1 MGQIRV
7 SGLGKAYKQYP
18 NRWSRLFEWLVPFS
32 PPRHH
37 LHWILREVE
46 FTIEPGE
53 AVGIVGVN
61 GAGKSTLLK
70 MIAGT
75 TQPTCGEIRVAG
87 RVAALLELGM
97 GFHPD
102 FTGRQNVFMAG
113 QLLGMQVEEIQA
125 LMPEIEAFAEIAE
138 AIEQPV
144 RTYSSGMQMRLA
156 FSVATARR
164 PDILIVDEALS
175 VGDAYF
181 QHKSFERIRSF
192 RKAGTTLLIV
202 SHDRSAI
209 QSICDSAILLEQGR
223 MAMRGRP
230 EEVMDYYNA
239 LLAER
244 EGQTVRQ
251 EMLADGQVRTISGT
265 GEAAILDVRMV
276 DQRQRALEVVEVGQA
291 VTLEV
296 EVEVRQDI
304 ERLILGFMIKDRL
317 GQPMY
322 GINTH
327 RLDKALTDLKAG
339 ERITYRF
346 AFDMRLGK
354 GHYSVAL
361 SLSRLDSHLDRNF
374 EWRDYGLVF
383 HVINNRQEDF
393 VGCSWLGAETHISRS
408 GEAALDPT
416 SAESTPG
423 RVCWSNAP
431 MCSSIPRSIPVFS
444 GWCATSSA
452 SCRKPTRRW
461 SASRWQCSTAPCI
474 RSTAWR
480 RWTRGRIRRWYACA
494 SWWSEP
500 PTTSGWASAPWK
512 SAARSVPRRGPGAFS
527 M

>member
-1 MGQIRV
+1 MGHIRV

-32 PPRHH
+32 PTRHQ
-37 LHWILREVE
+37 LHWVLQGVDFEIQ
-46 FTIEPGE
+46 PGE

-70 MIAGT
+70 MITGT
-75 TQPTCGEIRVAG
+75 TQPTCGDIQLQG

-102 FTGRQNVFMAG
+102 FTGRQNTFMAG
-113 QLLGMQVEEIQA
+113 QLLGMQVEEIEA
-125 LMPEIEAFAEIAE
+125 LMPEIESFAEIGE
-138 AIEQPV
+138 AIDNQV

-181 QHKSFERIRSF
+181 QHKSFDRIRNF

-209 QSICDSAILLEQGR
+209 QSICDTAILLENGR
-223 MAMRGRP
+223 MAMRGKP

-239 LLAER
+239 MLAQR

-251 EMLADGQVRTISGT
+251 EMLANGQVQTISGT
-265 GEAAILDVRMV
+265 GEAGILSVRLLDPKGRSV
-276 DQRQRALEVVEVGQA
+276 EVAEVGQA
-291 VTLEV
+291 MVLEV
-296 EVEVRQDI
+296 QVEVRQDI

-327 RLDKALTDLKAG
+327 RVDKALTDLSAG

-354 GHYSVAL
+354 GNYSVAL

-393 VGCSWLGAETHISRS
+393 VGCSWLEAQTSVTRS
-408 GEAALDPT
+408 
-416 SAESTPG
+416 
-423 RVCWSNAP
+423 
-431 MCSSIPRSIPVFS
+431 
-444 GWCATSSA
+444 
-452 SCRKPTRRW
+452 
-461 SASRWQCSTAPCI
+461 
-474 RSTAWR
+474 
-480 RWTRGRIRRWYACA
+480 
-494 SWWSEP
+494 SENLAK
-500 PTTSGWASAPWK
+500 TVGVTQ
-512 SAARSVPRRGPGAFS
+512 
-527 M
+527 